1 MKKRH
6 MMMPKRI
13 PHSDLEVITG
23 TQTAKEYLEMQKK
36 LGGFY
41 LGRFLKLLTKLSYS
55 Q

>member
-13 PHSDLEVITG
+13 PPSNLEVITG

-36 LGGFY
+36 LGRFS
-41 LGRFLKLLTKLSYS
+41 LRRFLKLLTKLSYS